1 MVLTRFFHDGALSL
15 VWGGLGYATCIAGPD
30 LRQALVRRL
39 AAIADL
45 SVCITVATS
54 AAAFPIQTAD
64 ITAQWKSA
72 WDLGTLHLVAETSV
86 GQALA
91 VQIATGVG
99 LVVAVLVRAHR
110 TSAAIAGSML
120 CELAF
125 SGHAAEGSGF
135 SGLIHQAIDCVH
147 VLTGCAWLG
156 ALIPFM
162 TVLRMSAVPELRQ
175 ASLRA
180 MKRFSVWGHVAVAL
194 VLISGLA
201 NIWLT
206 LGRLPFDFTSPYD
219 QKLILKIFAVGLMT
233 SIAIANRYVLVPMIR
248 KHNSSARPAMIY
260 GCIAEII
267 LGAFA
272 LGLVASFGLQD
283 PA

>member
-1 MVLTRFFHDGALSL
+1 MVLTRFLHDGALSL

-30 LRQALVRRL
+30 LRQSLVRRL
-39 AAIADL
+39 AVIAGI
-45 SVCITVATS
+45 SVGITVATS

-64 ITAQWKSA
+64 ITGQWKSA

-99 LVVAVLVRAHR
+99 LVVAALVRAHR
-110 TSAAIAGSML
+110 TSAAIAGLML
-120 CELAF
+120 CELAL
-125 SGHAAEGSGF
+125 SGHAAEGT
-135 SGLIHQAIDCVH
+135 GLAGLVHQAIDCVH

-156 ALIPFM
+156 ALIPFIA
-162 TVLRMSAVPELRQ
+162 VLRMSAVPEQRQ
-175 ASLRA
+175 ASVSA
-180 MKRFSVWGHVAVAL
+180 MRRFSIWGHVAVAL
-194 VLISGLA
+194 VLLSGLA

-206 LGRLPFDFTSPYD
+206 LGRLPFRVASPYD
-219 QKLILKIFAVGLMT
+219 QKLLLKLLVVGLMT
-233 SIAIANRYVLVPMIR
+233 AIAIVNRYALVPMIR
-248 KHNSSARPAMIY
+248 KDGSVACALLIC
-260 GCIAEII
+260 GCFAELA
-267 LGAFA
+267 LGAAA